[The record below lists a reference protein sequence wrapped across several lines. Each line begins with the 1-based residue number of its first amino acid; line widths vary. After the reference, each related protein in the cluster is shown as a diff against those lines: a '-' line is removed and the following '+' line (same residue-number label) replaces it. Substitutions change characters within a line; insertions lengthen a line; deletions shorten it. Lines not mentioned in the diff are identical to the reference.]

1 MATPIQST
9 SEERVTS
16 RSTSSIVEPETIE
29 MSQMPKVRG
38 GISKK
43 KKVVGGISNAMSRY
57 LQELAEAK
65 KNKIEI
71 PWK

>member
-9 SEERVTS
+9 SDGIITS

-29 MSQMPKVRG
+29 MSHLPKVSQ
-38 GISKK
+38 GITKK
-43 KKVVGGISNAMSRY
+43 KKVMGGISNAMSRY

-65 KNKIEI
+65 KRKIEI